1 MNSEEVDTDPER
13 SNSRGDAVPRR
24 EFIQTSS
31 TLAVAAASWW
41 ALTEKTDALAQAKQ
55 AQFGDPGEDPHDRN
69 YSYVPG
75 AT

>member
-1 MNSEEVDTDPER
+1 MNNEQVDTNPKR
-13 SNSRGDAVPRR
+13 SKSRDDAVPRR
-24 EFIQTSS
+24 EFIQTSG

-41 ALTEKTDALAQAKQ
+41 ALTEKTDALAQAQQ
-55 AQFGDPGEDPHDRN
+55 AKFGDPGEDPHDRN